1 MDTVA
6 GTRRVRQSW
15 RWLAKRQRRLHPT
28 CTPARRDHESEANLG
43 AVPGHRQVLVITK
56 RNSSPS
62 FAPLRC
68 DNPGRKRP

>member
-6 GTRRVRQSW
+6 GTRRVRQSL
-15 RWLAKRQRRLHPT
+15 RRLAEWQRR
-28 CTPARRDHESEANLG
+28 CTPARRDHESKANVG
-43 AVPGHRQVLVITK
+43 AVPWHRQILVITK
-56 RNSSPS
+56 RNSNPS